1 MVIPKDAPHPQAALA
16 LMDHLMTPEV
26 IGAISNSIYY
36 ANAVPAAN
44 ATVDPAIL
52 ADPGTYPP
60 AQLRAKL
67 YTKND
72 NSPAFNRALTRA
84 FSKLKSG
91 L

>member
-1 MVIPKDAPHPQAALA
+1 
-16 LMDHLMTPEV
+16 MDHLMTPVV

-44 ATVDPAIL
+44 ARVDPAIL
-52 ADPGTYPP
+52 ADPGTDPLAEIR
-60 AQLRAKL
+60 AQL

-72 NSPAFNRALTRA
+72 NTKAFNRALPRA
-84 FSKLKSG
+84 FSRLKSG

>member
-1 MVIPKDAPHPQAALA
+1 
-16 LMDHLMTPEV
+16 MDHLMTPAV
-26 IGAISNSIYY
+26 IGAISNSIDY

-44 ATVDPAIL
+44 ATVDPTIL

-60 AQLRAKL
+60 AEVRAQP

-72 NSPAFNRALTRA
+72 NAKVFNRALTRA
-84 FSKLKSG
+84 FSRLKSG